1 MKEMKNL
8 STKFLMYALVAIIA
22 LGGATSCKSKK
33 KLERERAAAEYAAK
47 VEKAKKDLLAI
58 INGETDWTLDQKK
71 ARVEEIK
78 NMNLNDQEIQDLI
91 VKAEEKIKEEERL
104 LEEERLKKKE
114 EEMRRKE
121 MEKYNALNRLFSS
134 VASASNYDEANSLIE
149 STLQNFATP
158 DVPVLIIISKV
169 GGFNDYDKPTTISKF
184 LDYLKYV
191 KSYNYAVET
200 AKYNE
205 QGKITELELI
215 KK

>member
-1 MKEMKNL
+1 
-8 STKFLMYALVAIIA
+8 MYALVAVIA

-104 LEEERLKKKE
+104 LEEERLRKKE

-121 MEKYNALNRLFSS
+121 MEKYNALNRSFSS